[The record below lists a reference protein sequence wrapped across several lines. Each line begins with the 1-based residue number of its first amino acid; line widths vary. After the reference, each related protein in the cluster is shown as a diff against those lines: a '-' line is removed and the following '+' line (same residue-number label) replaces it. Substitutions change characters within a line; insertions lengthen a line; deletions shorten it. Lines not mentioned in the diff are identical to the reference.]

1 MIVHGRVQ
9 GVWFR
14 ESCRQQAAQLHLG
27 GHIFNREDGGVE
39 AEFEGPAPA
48 VARAVAWC
56 RNGPPRATVTS
67 IDTESLPPIGEQGF
81 SVR

>member
-27 GHIFNREDGGVE
+27 GYVLNREDGGVE

-56 RNGPPRATVTS
+56 RTGPQQATVTS
-67 IDTESLPPIGEQGF
+67 IDVVTLAVIGEQGF